1 MMNKNI
7 FLLAICLIIN
17 AVEVKA
23 QDSKAGVII
32 DAMQKKYK
40 SMKAFS
46 ASFAYGADG
55 STQVLQGN
63 ITVKGQKYRL
73 KTSGQEIYNNGKEV
87 STYIKETNEV
97 NISDYE
103 PSDNDLNPSK
113 IYSFDKKGF
122 RYLFIQEVKE
132 GAETY
137 EVIELSPEKKG
148 TQVSKVKI
156 KLNKKDKSVKSWTIT
171 DKSGKRQTFKVS
183 NFVPNVPVDDKY
195 FVFDKSKFPGVEVND
210 LR

>member
-7 FLLAICLIIN
+7 LLLAITLM
-17 AVEVKA
+17 VSVVSVKA
-23 QDSKAGVII
+23 QDAKAGAII

-40 SMKAFS
+40 GMKAFS
-46 ASFAYGADG
+46 ASFSYGADG
-55 STQVLQGN
+55 SSQAIQGS

-73 KTSGQEIYNNGKEV
+73 KTGGQEIFNNGKEI

-103 PSDNDLNPSK
+103 ASESDLNPSK

-122 RYLFIQEVKE
+122 RYTFVQEVNE
-132 GAETY
+132 GNEVC

-148 TQVSKVKI
+148 TQVSKIKI
-156 KLNKKDKSVKSWTIT
+156 KLGKADKSVKSWTIT
-171 DKSGKRQTFKVS
+171 DKNGKRQTFKVS
-183 NFVPNVPVDDKY
+183 KFVPNVPVDDK
-195 FVFDKSKFPGVEVND
+195 FFAFDKSKYPGVEVND

>member
-1 MMNKNI
+1 MKKYI
-7 FLLAICLIIN
+7 LFFTFCLSISVFS
-17 AVEVKA
+17 AYS
-23 QDSKAGVII
+23 QDSKAGAII

-40 SMKAFS
+40 SMKSFG
-46 ASFAYGADG
+46 ASFTYGVDG

-63 ITVKGQKYRL
+63 ITVKGSKYRL
-73 KTSGQEIYNNGKEV
+73 KTGGQEIFNNGKEV

-103 PSDNDLNPSK
+103 PSESD
-113 IYSFDKKGF
+113 F
-122 RYLFIQEVKE
+122 RYVFVQEVTE
-132 GAETY
+132 GGESY

-156 KLNKKDKSVKSWTIT
+156 KLNKKDKSVKSWVIT
-171 DKSGKRQTFKVS
+171 DKNGKRQTFKV
-183 NFVPNVPVDDKY
+183 NKFTPNVAVDDKY
-195 FVFDKSKFPGVEVND
+195 FAFDKSKYPGVEVND

>member
-1 MMNKNI
+1 MKNKII
-7 FLLAICLIIN
+7 FFTLCLLISVFGAN
-17 AVEVKA
+17 A
-23 QDSKAGVII
+23 QDTKASAII
-32 DAMQKKYK
+32 DAMQQKYK
-40 SMKAFS
+40 SMKT
-46 ASFAYGADG
+46 FAAIFTYGAEG
-55 STQVLQGN
+55 TTQTTQGN

-103 PSDNDLNPSK
+103 PSENDLNPAK
-113 IYSFDKKGF
+113 VYTFDKKGF
-122 RYLFIQEVKE
+122 RYVFIQELKE

-148 TQVSKVKI
+148 TQVAKVKI
-156 KLNKKDKSVKSWTIT
+156 KLNKKDKSVKSWVIT
-171 DKSGKRQTFKVS
+171 DKNGKRQTFKV
-183 NFVPNVPVDDKY
+183 NKFTPNVAVDDKY
-195 FVFDKSKFPGVEVND
+195 FVFDQSKYPGVEVND